1 MFEATSNAR
10 RMWRI
15 DFELPNYTPLSQ
27 EREQHLH
34 LRVNT
39 RYNRFRWKMIAASR
53 RADALISI
61 AECAVESSL
70 FAHHLSKVS
79 TRIIMPARSRQPGA
93 TSDLTQIRQNPFTLP
108 AGTVTNSAQVLR
120 ICSRFQNAKKI
131 REGGRRV
138 VGCVS
143 PNYSVIRG
151 RDRTRDRERELIC
164 IVCR

>member
-1 MFEATSNAR
+1 MNRSDGRTVGRRFTLPSPLLCCALTLQSTALLFEATSKAR

-79 TRIIMPARSRQPGA
+79 THLIKPARSRQPGA
-93 TSDLTQIRQNPFTLP
+93 TSDLTQIRQFPFTLP
-108 AGTVTNSAQVLR
+108 AGL
-120 ICSRFQNAKKI
+120 
-131 REGGRRV
+131 
-138 VGCVS
+138 
-143 PNYSVIRG
+143 
-151 RDRTRDRERELIC
+151 
-164 IVCR
+164 